1 MDQQQLRGDEVK
13 RLENIGDVVIPTA
26 KPKKRIL
33 HEQAGIFLNYRHD
46 AECEK
51 TKKINHALQ
60 VTRKYKTA
68 PPTVG
73 LDARL
78 REAGIDPSSLESL
91 EVLKAVA
98 DNGVEKEGPKTAEEI
113 QAAMADLQAQMDA
126 LAPEPTHVAQAT
138 AALDEEVV
146 EEEPVV
152 VAVAAPVKKKV
163 AKKKAKKKVAAKTT
177 EPEL

>member
-1 MDQQQLRGDEVK
+1 MDQQRLRGDEVK

-126 LAPEPTHVAQAT
+126 LAPA
-138 AALDEEVV
+138 EEVT
-146 EEEPVV
+146 EDGLPVSTL
-152 VAVAAPVKKKV
+152 AAPPAVEPKKKV
-163 AKKKAKKKVAAKTT
+163 AKKKKAKKKVAAKTT